1 MDVAWGMLMSGILDS
16 FRNNRRNPVCRVF
29 IPGDTRMF
37 DKLPKALKKYMAQEW
52 ENFEKW
58 QEPEAKGII
67 NTAWYQ
73 RYLQYQA
80 VSESPQRQKE
90 ELTPDL
96 HITLKQGQRPVP
108 ESGTRRS

>member
-1 MDVAWGMLMSGILDS
+1 MDVAWGILLSGILDS

-58 QEPEAKGII
+58 QEPEAKGIC
-67 NTAWYQ
+67 NT
-73 RYLQYQA
+73 RC
-80 VSESPQRQKE
+80 P
-90 ELTPDL
+90 
-96 HITLKQGQRPVP
+96 
-108 ESGTRRS
+108 